1 MRIPSYLHHEDVR
14 QDQTMAPL
22 IDVVFLLLIFFV
34 CASIGQIRDALLPT
48 ELAGGGVAAAEPLE
62 PERPFGE
69 VWLFL
74 SRTGDGRTRVQVNEG
89 GQTYDVNSG
98 EYQQFRQVIVLLS
111 QQAADIPVN
120 LDIAPDV
127 PLGDM
132 IRVYDACYA
141 AEFRAVNFAIDPE
154 QLPRAGS
161 GSQGSPRG

>member
-1 MRIPSYLHHEDVR
+1 MRIPSYLHHPDQR
-14 QDQTMAPL
+14 QDQAMTPL

-34 CASIGQIRDALLPT
+34 CASIGQIRDTLLPT
-48 ELAGGGVAAAEPLE
+48 ELAGGGIAAAEQPE

-74 SRTGDGRTRVQVNEG
+74 ERAADGRSIVRVNQGGQEFDVNTGD
-89 GQTYDVNSG
+89 
-98 EYQQFRQVIVLLS
+98 YQRFRQVVTLLS
-111 QQAADIPVN
+111 EQAPDIPVN

-141 AEFRAVNFAIDPE
+141 ADFRSVNCAIDPE
-154 QLPRAGS
+154 QVG
-161 GSQGSPRG
+161 RGE

>member
-14 QDQTMAPL
+14 QDQTMTPL

-34 CASIGQIRDALLPT
+34 CASIGQIRDTLLPT
-48 ELAGGGVAAAEPLE
+48 ELAGGGIASTERPE

-74 SRTGDGRTRVQVNEG
+74 TRTGDGRTLVQVNEG
-89 GQTYDVNSG
+89 GQEYDVNTG
-98 EYQQFRQVIVLLS
+98 EYRRFRQVISLLS
-111 QQAADIPVN
+111 EQAADIPVN

-132 IRVYDACYA
+132 IRVYDACYVA
-141 AEFRAVNFAIDPE
+141 DFRTVNFAIDPE
-154 QLPRAGS
+154 QLPAGE
-161 GSQGSPRG
+161 